1 MKISKNIIAS
11 VVFAAALSACGGGGG
26 SAGESHGAYNVTL
39 TADKTLLP
47 LNTGNQGPGIGV
59 YAPFTTTLYVKAT
72 ENGFPIPGTGSDDD
86 TFGCNVEGGL
96 NTGSL
101 YYLDGDDEHMVDVP
115 DGAGGTV
122 KVPGS
127 YRSITLGSN
136 SGGNS
141 FHFHAGDEAGT
152 ATITCSVQNPQDQ
165 KNYSASITITVGA
178 ASGKVANVTGIAAS
192 NTLGTQG
199 NTSNLPTSTNI
210 TAHVLDDANQPL
222 ANPSMQ
228 NLQVSIRS
236 STGAGAGARL
246 MAGGKTASTL
256 WLSTVAGVANFS
268 LASGPSEGSIV
279 LDMTADRSD
288 NDVTNGIQDPIV
300 GVLVIPAVSRQVAA
314 TTPPTI
320 VTTTIGGTAT
330 VGVPFSY
337 VLEASG
343 GTPPYTWSALGAMP
357 AGLSLSSAGVISGT
371 PSAAGAASFAVRV
384 VDGAGNSAVANYSLT
399 VAPGAP
405 VPTPTPAL
413 AIGGCCTLPAAEAGT
428 DYAYTFWT
436 TGGTG
441 TGAAAWSLVGSVPA
455 GITIGAAT
463 GTLEWKAPA
472 PPACPAAPAGANP
485 GPSVTIS
492 VAKGTETVIK
502 TVKIPVTDVGGT
514 ACP

>member
-1 MKISKNIIAS
+1 MKISKNIVAS
-11 VVFAAALSACGGGGG
+11 VVVAAALSACGGGGG

-47 LNTGNQGPGIGV
+47 LNTGNVQPGIGV

-72 ENGFPIPGTGSDDD
+72 ENGFPIPGSGDDDD

-101 YYLDGDDEHMVDVP
+101 YYLDGDDEHMVDAP

-152 ATITCSVQNPQDQ
+152 ATITCSVQNPQDK
-165 KNYSASITITVGA
+165 KNYSTSITITVGA

-192 NTLGTQG
+192 NALGTQG

-288 NDVTNGIQDPIV
+288 NDVTNGIQDPII
-300 GVLVIPAVSRQVAA
+300 GVLVIPAVSELATV

-320 VTTTIGGTAT
+320 TTATIGGTAT

-337 VLEASG
+337 ALEASG
-343 GTPPYTWSALGAMP
+343 GTAPYTWAALSAMP
-357 AGLSLSSAGVISGT
+357 AGLSLSSSGVISGT
-371 PSAAGAASFAVRV
+371 PSTPGDVSFAVRV
-384 VDGAGNSAVANYSLT
+384 TDSVGKSDTANYTMKIGGTVATTPLSIVGCTGDINTACTLLT
-399 VAPGAP
+399 VKKGDAFSGY
-405 VPTPTPAL
+405 AL
-413 AIGGCCTLPAAEAGT
+413 TTSGG
-428 DYAYTFWT
+428 
-436 TGGTG
+436 
-441 TGAAAWSLVGSVPA
+441 
-455 GITIGAAT
+455 AT
-463 GTLEWKAPA
+463 GTAAWVVESGTLPPTVGTAWALSGAGVLSGPDPVDTVCGNYDFYIKA
-472 PPACPAAPAGANP
+472 
-485 GPSVTIS
+485 T
-492 VAKGTETVIK
+492 KGTESVTHKARVTVVAG
-502 TVKIPVTDVGGT
+502 TV